1 MSAVNTIGC
10 TRSFSNKLYK
20 SAFRQGPLYKTS
32 FSDIIS
38 LYLAIA
44 SKTIISLIVDLSS
57 LTTSLC
63 GK

>member
-10 TRSFSNKLYK
+10 TRNFSNKLYK

-32 FSDIIS
+32 FSDIVS
-38 LYLAIA
+38 LYFALA
-44 SKTIISLIVDLSS
+44 SKTIINLVVDLSS
-57 LTTSLC
+57 LNTSLC

>member
-10 TRSFSNKLYK
+10 TRNFSNKLYK
-20 SAFRQGPLYKTS
+20 STFKQGPLYKTS
-32 FSDIIS
+32 FNEYFA
-38 LYLAIA
+38 LA
-44 SKTIISLIVDLSS
+44 SKTILSLVVDLSS